1 MIHTEDEEPLFSEE
15 CLVEFLP
22 LEIMLHLRHKGEG
35 ALSDEDDIVTV
46 YASYNGGAPAPFL
59 CPSTVHHY
67 GGKFGRCLCAYL
79 SSAAFFVFLIVE
91 LLQHFFAY
99 FDYHGVGHDEDI
111 IELPLDLHPSL
122 EYEFNVT
129 TEPIRVSVRP
139 LIDVPIA
146 EQVTFEPLTTSDWE
160 LIEMEASVLEDGGLL
175 NQITIVYPG
184 QVFPLRLVSPG
195 ESYSGGLESAAW
207 IKVVAEDGF
216 ASSSVQYDSDETDS
230 MFTSD
235 TDSSQSEC
243 SGALY
248 GCLRLMAETE
258 VSVIPKPRL
267 KEEDENDS
275 RGEKDSTKS
284 DDPVY
289 AYSCPLRVQSTLL
302 SGGKTPSFG
311 CVYVHSSTLKQLPG
325 YQQMFDTELSRSENG
340 SNLPSAVVLLSKWD
354 PKMCIKTNEFAIAMI
369 SASDSVLRGH
379 ITMHECLR
387 LQIGATPLSNRL
399 CVQVWPHSRVFD
411 SIARSRDEIA
421 KGRKTIELASVSLKE
436 SEFEDVISYS
446 TKSGQTGA
454 TIRSNTLLSSGYI
467 IPAATL
473 QQSLVPEGKKDWLD
487 RCCLFTLNLQSTTGD
502 KIDADASGLGSVIT
516 ADDLK
521 YFLKREGQITETQF
535 DDHGKNED
543 LPPVDAYAEG
553 FSSTI
558 ERLVDDVCK
567 IRSSTQRNAML
578 LTGEVGS
585 GKTHLALALASELLR
600 SNSIGMVYLDCKML
614 QAAPGSTLSSIL
626 SEIRTSCQQAVQ
638 KQPSLLI
645 LDDLDAI
652 IPNSESSDGGDG
664 SIHHQQTNPAL
675 VSQVKAVVDHLLCC
689 SRQCVNSDVVLLCTC
704 RDNDSLAAR
713 YKNSGIFFSSVEVPS
728 LNSHERSRFLH
739 NFVLG
744 ERSEEENS
752 MPTCISKLGKMTDG
766 FRPHDLM
773 LLSTRI
779 RHAQYLRQI
788 ERSSEEIAAMAS
800 GQMSIEMLEND
811 VASAIEDFTPLSQ
824 QSVDVAQNKCTV
836 DWSSVGG
843 LRQAKQSLYDVI
855 IHPMNFKAV
864 YDNSPSSL
872 PTGVLLYG
880 FPGSGKS
887 FIVPA
892 LAKASNL
899 SLITCRGPELLD
911 RYIGASEAKVRQL
924 FAQAITA
931 APSMIFF
938 DEFDSLAPQRGS
950 DHTGVTDRVVNQLLT
965 LLDGAERNKK
975 TSQIYVVAATSR
987 PDKIDKALLRPGRLE
1002 THVYV
1007 GYPESLTEWEELF
1020 SSILS
1025 SWDIDEEVHLLQ
1037 QEMKLYSL
1045 CVNLPHAKDLS
1056 AADMKAVMD
1065 TAHLMRVHEIL
1076 DDEVSGEHPEKNEMH
1091 QNVVVGKRHIIK
1103 AFERTRPSLLLEDR
1117 EKLQRY
1123 YKPFREDQKS
1133 SEKDSDDIK
1142 SNHNLKTSY
1151 R

>member
-1 MIHTEDEEPLFSEE
+1 MHI
-15 CLVEFLP
+15 
-22 LEIMLHLRHKGEG
+22 
-35 ALSDEDDIVTV
+35 DD
-46 YASYNGGAPAPFL
+46 
-59 CPSTVHHY
+59 H
-67 GGKFGRCLCAYL
+67 R
-79 SSAAFFVFLIVE
+79 
-91 LLQHFFAY
+91 
-99 FDYHGVGHDEDI
+99 VGHDEDV

-139 LIDVPIA
+139 LSNVPIA
-146 EQVTFEPLTTSDWE
+146 EQVTFEPLSTSDWE

-175 NQITIVYPG
+175 NQITIIYPG
-184 QVFPLRLVSPG
+184 QVFPLRLGSPD

-235 TDSSQSEC
+235 TDSSQSEFC
-243 SGALY
+243 GALY
-248 GCLRLMAETE
+248 DCLRLMAETE

-267 KEEDENDS
+267 KNEDENES
-275 RGEKDSTKS
+275 SGEKDLTKS

-289 AYSCPLRVQSTLL
+289 AYSCPLRVQSTLP
-302 SGGKTPSFG
+302 SGGTMPLFG
-311 CVYVHSSTLKQLPG
+311 CVHVHSSTLKQLPG
-325 YQQMFDTELSRSENG
+325 YQQMFETELSCSENG
-340 SNLPSAVVLLSKWD
+340 SDLPSAVVLLSKWD
-354 PKMCIKTNEFAIAMI
+354 PKKCSNTNEFTIAMI

-379 ITMHECLR
+379 VTMHECLQI
-387 LQIGATPLSNRL
+387 QIGATPLSNWL
-399 CVQVWPHSRVFD
+399 CVQIWPHSRVID
-411 SIARSRDEIA
+411 SVARSRDEIT
-421 KGRKTIELASVSLKE
+421 KGIKTIELTSVSLKE
-436 SEFEDVISYS
+436 SEFEDITSYTTKAGVSCS
-446 TKSGQTGA
+446 TIQ
-454 TIRSNTLLSSGYI
+454 SNTLLSSGYL

-473 QQSLVPEGKKDWLD
+473 QSLVPEGKKDWLD
-487 RCCLFTLNLQSTTGD
+487 QCCLFTLNLQSAIGD
-502 KIDADASGLGSVIT
+502 KIDVDDSGLGSVIT

-521 YFLKREGQITETQF
+521 YFLEGEGQIVDSKVGE
-535 DDHGKNED
+535 HVKNEV
-543 LPPVDAYAEG
+543 LPLVDAYIEG

-558 ERLVDDVCK
+558 ERLANDVCK

-585 GKTHLALALASELLR
+585 GKTHLALALASVLLR
-600 SNSIGMVYLDCKML
+600 SSSIGMVYLDCKML

-626 SEIRTSCQQAVQ
+626 SDIRTSCQHALQ

-652 IPNSESSDGGDG
+652 MPNSESSDDGDG
-664 SIHHQQTNPAL
+664 STHHQQTNPAL
-675 VSQVKAVVDHLLCC
+675 ASQVKAVADHLLRY
-689 SRQCVNSDVVLLCTC
+689 SRQCMNSNVVLLCTC

-713 YKNSGIFFSSVEVPS
+713 YKNSGIFYTSVEVPS
-728 LNSHERSRFLH
+728 LNSHQRSRFLH

-744 ERSEEENS
+744 NRPEEEKS
-752 MPTCISKLGKMTDG
+752 IPTCISKLGKMTDG

-788 ERSSEEIAAMAS
+788 EHSSEERAVMAS
-800 GQMSIEMLEND
+800 EEISIETLETD
-811 VASAIEDFTPLSQ
+811 VASAVEDFTPLSQ

-836 DWSSVGG
+836 EWSSVGG

-864 YDNSPSSL
+864 YDNSPTSL

-880 FPGSGKS
+880 YPGSGKS

-1007 GYPESLTEWEELF
+1007 GYPESLSEWEELF
-1020 SSILS
+1020 SSISS
-1025 SWDIDEEVHLLQ
+1025 SWNVDEEVHLLQ
-1037 QEMKLYSL
+1037 QRGELHSAL
-1045 CVNLPHAKDLS
+1045 CVNLPYAKDLS

-1065 TAHLMRVHEIL
+1065 TAHLMRVHEML
-1076 DDEVSGEHPEKNEMH
+1076 NEEVGGERPEDNEMH
-1091 QNVVVGKRHIIK
+1091 QRVIIGKRHIIE
-1103 AFERTRPSLLLEDR
+1103 AFERTRPSLLMEDR
-1117 EKLQRY
+1117 QKLQRY
-1123 YKPFREDQKS
+1123 YEPFREDLKSGAHNGDDLAQK
-1133 SEKDSDDIK
+1133 
-1142 SNHNLKTSY
+1142 HNLKTSY

>member
-1 MIHTEDEEPLFSEE
+1 MAW
-15 CLVEFLP
+15 V
-22 LEIMLHLRHKGEG
+22 LHIDNHV
-35 ALSDEDDIVTV
+35 S
-46 YASYNGGAPAPFL
+46 
-59 CPSTVHHY
+59 
-67 GGKFGRCLCAYL
+67 
-79 SSAAFFVFLIVE
+79 
-91 LLQHFFAY
+91 
-99 FDYHGVGHDEDI
+99 GHDEDV

-129 TEPIRVSVRP
+129 TEPIRASVRP
-139 LIDVPIA
+139 LSNVPIA
-146 EQVTFEPLTTSDWE
+146 EQVTFEPLSTSDWE

-216 ASSSVQYDSDETDS
+216 ASSSVQYDCDETDS

-235 TDSSQSEC
+235 TDSSQSEFC
-243 SGALY
+243 GALY
-248 GCLRLMAETE
+248 DCLRLMAETE

-267 KEEDENDS
+267 KDEDENDS
-275 RGEKDSTKS
+275 RGEKDSTES

-289 AYSCPLRVQSTLL
+289 AYSCPLRVQSTLP
-302 SGGKTPSFG
+302 SGGTMPLFG

-325 YQQMFDTELSRSENG
+325 YQQMFETELSRSENG

-354 PKMCIKTNEFAIAMI
+354 PKKCIKTNEFAIAMI

-379 ITMHECLR
+379 VTMHECLQ
-387 LQIGATPLSNRL
+387 LQIGATSLSSWL
-399 CVQVWPHSRVFD
+399 CVQVWPRSRVFD

-421 KGRKTIELASVSLKE
+421 KGRRTIQLASVSLKE
-436 SEFEDVISYS
+436 SDFDDIISYS
-446 TKSGQTGA
+446 TKAGETGA
-454 TIRSNTLLSSGYI
+454 TIQSNTLLSSGYI
-467 IPAATL
+467 LPAATL
-473 QQSLVPEGKKDWLD
+473 QGLVPEGKKDWLD
-487 RCCLFTLNLQSTTGD
+487 QFCLFTLNLQSTTGD
-502 KIDADASGLGSVIT
+502 EIEVDTSGLESVIT

-521 YFLKREGQITETQF
+521 YFLEEEGQIIDTQF
-535 DDHGKNED
+535 GEYGKNED
-543 LPPVDAYAEG
+543 LLPFDTYIEG

-558 ERLVDDVCK
+558 ERLVNDVCK

-585 GKTHLALALASELLR
+585 GKTHLALALASALVR
-600 SNSIGMVYLDCKML
+600 SSSIGMVYLDCKML

-626 SEIRTSCQQAVQ
+626 SEIRTSCQQALQ

-675 VSQVKAVVDHLLCC
+675 VSQVKAVVDHLLRY
-689 SRQCVNSDVVLLCTC
+689 SRQCANSDVVLLCTC
-704 RDNDSLAAR
+704 RDNDSLAVR
-713 YKNSGIFFSSVEVPS
+713 YKNSGIFYSSVEVPS
-728 LNSHERSRFLH
+728 LNSHQRSRFFH

-744 ERSEEENS
+744 NRPEEENS
-752 MPTCISKLGKMTDG
+752 IPTCISKLGQMTDG

-779 RHAQYLRQI
+779 RHAQYLREI
-788 ERSSEEIAAMAS
+788 ERSSEERAS
-800 GQMSIEMLEND
+800 LASAQMSIEMLEND

-824 QSVDVAQNKCTV
+824 QSVDVSQNKCTV

-1025 SWDIDEEVHLLQ
+1025 SWNIDEDVQLLQ
-1037 QEMKLYSL
+1037 QKRKLHSL
-1045 CVNLPHAKDLS
+1045 CVNIPHAKDLS
-1056 AADMKAVMD
+1056 AADMKAVID
-1065 TAHLMRVHEIL
+1065 TAHLMRVHEML
-1076 DDEVSGEHPEKNEMH
+1076 DNEVGEECPESDKMH
-1091 QNVVVGKRHIIK
+1091 QKVIVGTRHIIE

-1117 EKLQRY
+1117 QKLQRY
-1123 YKPFREDQKS
+1123 YDPFRDDIKTSAQ
-1133 SEKDSDDIK
+1133 DSDDLEPK
-1142 SNHNLKTSY
+1142 TNLKTSY